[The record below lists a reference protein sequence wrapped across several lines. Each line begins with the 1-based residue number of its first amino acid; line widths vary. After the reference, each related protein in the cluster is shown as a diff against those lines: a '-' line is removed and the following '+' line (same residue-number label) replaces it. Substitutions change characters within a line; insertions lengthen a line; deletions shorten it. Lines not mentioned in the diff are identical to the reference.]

1 MPKKKTIAKQI
12 TVDVRTAHPLSDVQR
27 EKIGT
32 VLQKRLNVLPEL
44 NEIVDESLLGG
55 FQVQIG
61 SSLIDL
67 STKAKMHDMKDVLL
81 KASLKG
87 LSADGLEENFE
98 KLMAKQPVLPHVVNG
113 GYVASVKD
121 GVARVTGMKKV
132 AAGELICF
140 ENDVNGIVFNL
151 SESHADIVLLGKA
164 DKLKEGT
171 FARQTGEVLKVPVG
185 EAVLGRVVDALGRPI
200 DEEGDIKTKT
210 FYPIERPAVGI
221 VDRQPVK
228 VPLRTG
234 TKVVDALVPIGLG
247 QRELIVGDR
256 QTGKT
261 TLMVD
266 AILNQKKLNETATDE
281 KQKVYCI
288 YVAIGQKQSTVADLV
303 TLLKKKGAM
312 AYTTVV
318 CAGASDSAS
327 LQYIAPFTA
336 TSMGEYFR
344 DKGKNVVI
352 FYDDLSKHAN
362 AYRQLSL
369 LLRRPPGREAYP
381 GDIFYL
387 HSRLLERAAMM
398 SDAKGGGSL
407 TAIPAVETQEGDLSA
422 YIPTNVI
429 SITDG
434 QIFLENTLFHQGIR
448 PAVNVGLS
456 VSRVGSKA
464 QYPLLAKLAGSMK
477 LELAQYRE
485 MLSFAQIASDL
496 DASAQSLL
504 QKGARLTQMLC
515 QSENAPLSFAQE
527 YVSLYA
533 AQKGF
538 LDSLEVADI
547 APFAEQLMEQM
558 PLTYPDL
565 MDQLEQTQKLSPA
578 MQSVLDEALR
588 ELSTAFLAQKQ
599 KLFDEKAAS

>member
-1 MPKKKTIAKQI
+1 MPKKKIELKSI
-12 TVDVRTAHPLSDVQR
+12 TVDVRTAYPLSDIQKK
-27 EKIGT
+27 KIKD
-32 VLQKRLNVLPEL
+32 VLTKRLAISAEI
-44 NEIVDESLLGG
+44 NEIVDETLLGG

-61 SSLIDL
+61 SSLIDV
-67 STKAKMHDMKDVLL
+67 STKAKMQVLKDVLL
-81 KASLKG
+81 KTPLKNF
-87 LSADGLEENFE
+87 SVDKLEKQFE
-98 KLMAKQPVLPHVVNG
+98 TLIKKQSVLPHVVNG
-113 GYVASVKD
+113 GRVISVKD
-121 GVARVTGMKKV
+121 GVACVTGMKKA
-132 AAGELICF
+132 AAGELIHF
-140 ENDVNGIVFNL
+140 ENDAKGIVFNL
-151 SESHADIVLLGKA
+151 TEERADIVLLEKA

-171 FARQTGEVLKVPVG
+171 FAWQTGSVLKVPVG
-185 EAVLGRVVDALGRPI
+185 EALLGRVVDALGQPI
-200 DEEGDIKTKT
+200 DDEGEIKAKT

-221 VDRQPVK
+221 VDRQPVNS
-228 VPLRTG
+228 PLHTG
-234 TKVVDALVPIGLG
+234 TKVIDALVPIGLG

-261 TLMVD
+261 TLLID
-266 AILNQKKLNETATDE
+266 TILNQKKINEAATSE

-312 AYTTVV
+312 EYTTVV
-318 CAGASDSAS
+318 CAGASDNAS

-398 SDAKGGGSL
+398 SDEKGGGSL
-407 TAIPAVETQEGDLSA
+407 TAIPVVETQEGDLSA
-422 YIPTNVI
+422 DIPTNVI

-434 QIFLENTLFHQGIR
+434 QIFLENSLFHQGIR

-496 DASAQSLL
+496 DLSAQNLL

-515 QSENAPLSFAQE
+515 QRENAPLSFAEE
-527 YVSLYA
+527 YVCFYA
-533 AQKGF
+533 VLKGF
-538 LDSLEVADI
+538 LDSLEVTDI
-547 APFAEQLMEQM
+547 VPFAEQLTEQM
-558 PLTYPDL
+558 SLTYPDL
-565 MDQLEQTQKLSPA
+565 MEKLQQTQKMTPA
-578 MQSVLDEALR
+578 MQSTLEEALR
-588 ELSTAFLAQKQ
+588 ELSTAFLDQKQ
-599 KLFDEKAAS
+599 KLFDEKAAE

>member
-1 MPKKKTIAKQI
+1 MPKKKTIAKPI
-12 TVDVRTAHPLSDVQR
+12 TVDVRTALPLSDAQK
-27 EKIGT
+27 EKIGA
-32 VLQKRLNVLPEL
+32 VLQKRLDVSSEI

-67 STKAKMHDMKDVLL
+67 STKAKMHDLKDILL
-81 KASLKG
+81 KTSLKE
-87 LSADGLEENFE
+87 LSADDLEQNFE
-98 KLMAKQPVLPHVVNG
+98 KIMAKEPVLPHVVNG
-113 GYVASVKD
+113 GYVTSVKD
-121 GVARVTGMKKV
+121 GVACVTGMKKA

-140 ENDVNGIVFNL
+140 ENDVKGIVFNL
-151 SESHADIVLLGKA
+151 TQTRADIVLLGKA

-171 FARQTGEVLKVPVG
+171 FARQTGDVLKVPVG
-185 EAVLGRVVDALGRPI
+185 EALLGRVVDALGQPI
-200 DEEGDIKTKT
+200 DDEGEIKTKT
-210 FYPIERPAVGI
+210 FYPLERPAVGI

-261 TLMVD
+261 TLLID
-266 AILNQKKLNETATDE
+266 TILNQKKINETATDE

-303 TLLKKKGAM
+303 ALLKKKGAM

-318 CAGASDSAS
+318 CAGASDNAS
-327 LQYIAPFTA
+327 LQYIAPFAA

-407 TAIPAVETQEGDLSA
+407 TAIPVVETQEGDLSA

-434 QIFLENTLFHQGIR
+434 QIFLENALFHQGIR

-496 DASAQSLL
+496 DLSAQNLL
-504 QKGARLTQMLC
+504 QKGARITQMLC
-515 QSENAPLSFAQE
+515 QRENAPLSFAQE
-527 YVSLYA
+527 YVCLYA
-533 AQKGF
+533 VLKGF

-547 APFAEQLMEQM
+547 VPFSEQLMEQM
-558 PLTYPDL
+558 TLSYPDL
-565 MDQLEQTQKLSPA
+565 MEKLEQTQKMTPA

-599 KLFDEKAAS
+599 KLFDEKADQ